1 MHASPGFVPPP
12 DLRAH
17 LPMVG
22 QGLLKMSCLSG
33 VYDKDSFRVDSV
45 IHPCFETCPRR
56 HPKQQTSTRVRSG
69 TSFEDRSVFSRGSSA
84 PQAKLEYRN
93 KYSNS
98 PTNMTSNFIGWYY
111 IRNAIGIVAR

>member
-33 VYDKDSFRVDSV
+33 VYVKDSFRVDSV
-45 IHPCFETCPRR
+45 INPCFETCPRR
-56 HPKQQTSTRVRSG
+56 HPKQQKSTRVRSG
-69 TSFEDRSVFSRGSSA
+69 TSFEDRSVFFFFFFFFFSREVQV
-84 PQAKLEYRN
+84 PLK
-93 KYSNS
+93 
-98 PTNMTSNFIGWYY
+98 PNMNTGIN
-111 IRNAIGIVAR
+111 RAIVLPI